1 MVRMKPGVFSW
12 DDVLA
17 QRYHGKQRLNN
28 LTNTD
33 MSTATLTRHT
43 KKKGNK
49 PPPLPRR
56 SKQVEASQPQSQS
69 RLLGRL
75 SPELRLMIWGYVL
88 GGQRIH
94 IIQRSGKRLGH
105 MLCPCSPYQE
115 AKVSNKQH
123 QRRRSNHL
131 CDICH
136 GTGIPQPA
144 KAGEFARSR
153 NKVMLLG
160 LALTCRQIYHESITL
175 LYSLPTFEF
184 SNPWSLPYLH
194 PTIPRQHWE
203 SIRTVE
209 LRWSF
214 PGHWLPSKDSVR
226 AVYVSA
232 GQMQWQ
238 ETCQSLTQM
247 NGLRSFTLALE
258 STWFSESAGKLVGFL
273 DPLKGLAVRSVNT
286 SIFSGTERSPGKVN
300 GSGESY
306 GFVGE
311 SVSTSSSEDA
321 SPGFRSLSETSAV
334 SRYTTGAL
342 AVGWELRLHGQSYYP
357 HELRKI
363 GDDLRQRG
371 IDCWISV

>member
-17 QRYHGKQRLNN
+17 QRYQ
-28 LTNTD
+28 
-33 MSTATLTRHT
+33 
-43 KKKGNK
+43 GNK

-105 MLCPCSPYQE
+105 LLCPCSPYQE
-115 AKVSNKQH
+115 AKVLNKQY
-123 QRRRSNHL
+123 QRRRSDHL

-144 KAGEFARSR
+144 KEGEFARSR

-160 LALTCRQIYHESITL
+160 LALTCRQIYHESIAL

-247 NGLRSFTLALE
+247 SGLRSFTLALE

-286 SIFSGTERSPGKVN
+286 SICSGTGRSPGKVN
-300 GSGESY
+300 GSGEYY
-306 GFVGE
+306 GFVEE
-311 SVSTSSSEDA
+311 SVSSSEDA

-334 SRYTTGAL
+334 SGYTTGAL
-342 AVGWELRLHGQSYYP
+342 AMGWELRLHGQSYYP
-357 HELRKI
+357 HELRRI
-363 GDDLRQRG
+363 GDGLRQRG

>member
-17 QRYHGKQRLNN
+17 QRYH
-28 LTNTD
+28 
-33 MSTATLTRHT
+33 
-43 KKKGNK
+43 GNK

-105 MLCPCSPYQE
+105 LLCPCSPYQE
-115 AKVSNKQH
+115 TKVSNKQY
-123 QRRRSNHL
+123 QRRRSDHL

-144 KAGEFARSR
+144 KEGEFARSR

-160 LALTCRQIYHESITL
+160 LALTCRQIETDIM
-175 LYSLPTFEF
+175 
-184 SNPWSLPYLH
+184 NPSPCSTVSQPSSSVTLH

-286 SIFSGTERSPGKVN
+286 SIFSGTETSPGKVN
-300 GSGESY
+300 GSGECY

-311 SVSTSSSEDA
+311 SVSIRSSEDA

-334 SRYTTGAL
+334 SGYTTGAL
-342 AVGWELRLHGQSYYP
+342 AMGWELRLHGQSYYP